1 MNNENINNESENFE
15 TINDIKIKK
24 KELSEKAKLSRQTNI
39 KKAIETKKQY
49 KIQRDGKKDL
59 EKKIK
64 NIFNSDNEEEDDK
77 KNILDLEKFKDNVK
91 QNKNIKIEENDEY
104 KNNLKNMMSQ
114 IENINKRVEK
124 LYLIKKNKKNN
135 NVPEIKKDLNINIE
149 NDNEKIKIDKSKRDL
164 LELMKM
170 RMYNQY

>member
-15 TINDIKIKK
+15 TINDIKKKK
-24 KELSEKAKLSRQTNI
+24 KELSEKAKTTRQDNM
-39 KKAIETKKQY
+39 KKAIEQKKLN

-64 NIFNSDNEEEDDK
+64 TIFNSDNEEEEQK
-77 KNILDLEKFKDNVK
+77 KNILDLEKFKDNIK

-135 NVPEIKKDLNINIE
+135 NIQEIKKDLNINIE
-149 NDNEKIKIDKSKRDL
+149 NDNEKNKIDKSKRDL
-164 LELMKM
+164 LELMKI

>member
-1 MNNENINNESENFE
+1 
-15 TINDIKIKK
+15 
-24 KELSEKAKLSRQTNI
+24 
-39 KKAIETKKQY
+39 
-49 KIQRDGKKDL
+49 
-59 EKKIK
+59 
-64 NIFNSDNEEEDDK
+64 
-77 KNILDLEKFKDNVK
+77 
-91 QNKNIKIEENDEY
+91 
-104 KNNLKNMMSQ
+104 MSQ

-135 NVPEIKKDLNINIE
+135 NIPEIKKDLNINIE